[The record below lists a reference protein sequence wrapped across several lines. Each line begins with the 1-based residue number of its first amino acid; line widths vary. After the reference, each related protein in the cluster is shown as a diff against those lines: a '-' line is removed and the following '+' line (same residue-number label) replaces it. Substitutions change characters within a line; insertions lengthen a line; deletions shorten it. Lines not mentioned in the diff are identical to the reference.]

1 MTTNTR
7 KGKTLLEAKPGIAP
21 YLINPADGELLAGSN
36 KKITVRCG
44 FEGCTDPLVRVTNEL
59 SRSPMPVPMHSKCV
73 FKERAKTSKTLIQAK
88 PGYGPYLINPAD
100 GNLSVGSSRKIAVK
114 CAFKGCLNM
123 NAIVGRVP
131 QFYNSRLSVPMHSK
145 CAVIFTNQERA
156 KASKTLIQTKPGYGP
171 YLANPTDGNLP
182 SGSRTKIAVKCAFN
196 GCLNTNA
203 IVGCVSKFSNS
214 NTLLPMHKECS
225 MYFRYGTTPMPVKT
239 EMVREF
245 VQAGTTDLDLHLLM
259 SGLRLKG
266 DVDKIKTKVRQ
277 GLPTGALADDLAE
290 TADTNEDT
298 APDLSE
304 DDAATLVN
312 DSDEDRAEDR
322 PAELPASKIENMMKG
337 MDQIEATLKKASD
350 LDQERL
356 RPIVESIVTVRV
368 NMFWQELFDA
378 EYEGQKIAP
387 IVGKVRKL
395 KPSSAIAKQ
404 AQDQFLAEY
413 EVVSKVKAPAVY
425 QGPPLRLM
433 QRRIMFLAA
442 TRERLG
448 NWSGT
453 GSGKTIAALCS
464 AVHTHSAL
472 TVVICPNPVKDTW
485 AREIKNAFGDE
496 VSFAAPD
503 SDENWAK
510 ISRGVQILI
519 LNYECFQQTYSK
531 AKITALLKGRG
542 QDIGLFVLDECHYA
556 KFNEEGE
563 DESQRRKNIISFM
576 GGAPTAKRL
585 AMSATPVVN
594 NLSEAK
600 HLIEMLTGEDTDLK
614 TRSTIR
620 NCIAMFQQLVKYGIR
635 WKPTYWEIKVC
646 EPKVVPGTRYDSTAG
661 KFNITGA
668 IEIDA
673 GPDLYD
679 ELVAEKTEKR
689 RSFHTA
695 DVDRLT
701 LPAKLDAIV
710 QSVGKREKAIV
721 YTEYRDG
728 ITDVLLNTF
737 RAEGHKV
744 ALFDGSVSDEDR
756 NKTLCAFRLP
766 AGSPK
771 AVNVIVATSAITT
784 GIDGLQ
790 HCQKLIMASL
800 PFTHARYEQLRG
812 RVVRPTLDKTQRT
825 VTILCPIVRTNG
837 WSSDAVRLKRIESK
851 KDIASSAVDGT
862 VPKFAG
868 TSRSGLER
876 SILKALDKNKE

>member
-1 MTTNTR
+1 VT
-7 KGKTLLEAKPGIAP
+7 
-21 YLINPADGELLAGSN
+21 
-36 KKITVRCG
+36 KIYA
-44 FEGCTDPLVRVTNEL
+44 L
-59 SRSPMPVPMHSKCV
+59 SAS
-73 FKERAKTSKTLIQAK
+73 L
-88 PGYGPYLINPAD
+88 
-100 GNLSVGSSRKIAVK
+100 
-114 CAFKGCLNM
+114 
-123 NAIVGRVP
+123 
-131 QFYNSRLSVPMHSK
+131 LSVPMHNN
-145 CAVIFTNQERA
+145 CA
-156 KASKTLIQTKPGYGP
+156 
-171 YLANPTDGNLP
+171 
-182 SGSRTKIAVKCAFN
+182 IAA
-196 GCLNTNA
+196 
-203 IVGCVSKFSNS
+203 
-214 NTLLPMHKECS
+214 
-225 MYFRYGTTPMPVKT
+225 RYGTTPMPVKT

-266 DVDKIKTKVRQ
+266 DVDTIKTKVRQ
-277 GLPTGALADDLAE
+277 GLPTEALADDLDSDE
-290 TADTNEDT
+290 TTGEDKDS
-298 APDLSE
+298 DLTE
-304 DDAATLVN
+304 DEAGTLVN
-312 DSDEDRAEDR
+312 DASEDETEDR

-368 NMFWQELFDA
+368 NAFWQELFDA

-387 IVGKVRKL
+387 IVGRVRKL

-413 EVVSKVKAPAVY
+413 EVVAKVKAPILY

-464 AVHTHSAL
+464 ALHTHSGL

-485 AREIKNAFGDE
+485 AREIKNAFGDA
-496 VSFAAPD
+496 VSFAVPN
-503 SDENWAK
+503 SDENWARAA
-510 ISRGVQILI
+510 RGVHFLI
-519 LNYECFQQTYSK
+519 LNYECFQQTYTK
-531 AKITALLKGRG
+531 AKITALLKAHGKS
-542 QDIGLFVLDECHYA
+542 IGLFVLDECHYA
-556 KFNEEGE
+556 KLNEEDG
-563 DESQRRKNIISFM
+563 DESKRRQNIIAFM
-576 GGAPTAKRL
+576 DEVPQAKRL

-600 HLIEMLTGEDTDLK
+600 HLIEMLTGEGADLK

-620 NCIAMFQQLVKYGIR
+620 NCIAMFQALVKHGIR
-635 WKPTYWEIKVC
+635 WKPTYREIKVC
-646 EPKVVPGTRYDSTAG
+646 EPKIVPGTRYDSTAG
-661 KFNITGA
+661 KFNISGA

-673 GPDLYD
+673 GPDLYA

-695 DVDRLT
+695 DVDRIT
-701 LPAKLDAIV
+701 LPAKLDEIV
-710 QSVGKREKAIV
+710 SSVGKREKAIV

-728 ITDVLLNTF
+728 ITDVLLNRF

-756 NKTLCAFRLP
+756 NQTLAAFRLP
-766 AGSPK
+766 AGSAK

-812 RVVRPTLDKTQRT
+812 RIRRPTADKSPRT
-825 VTILCPIVRTNG
+825 ITILCPIVRTNG
-837 WSSDAVRLKRIESK
+837 WSSDAIRLKRIESK
-851 KDIASSAVDGT
+851 KDIASSTVDGT

-868 TSRSGLER
+868 SSRAGLEQ
-876 SILKALDKNKE
+876 SILKALDKSKE